1 MSKSKVALVRCEDYD
16 FGHVKEAVQKGI
28 DLLGGP
34 AGFVSAGE
42 TILLKPN
49 WLSADPPEKC
59 VTTHPS
65 VFKAVAGIFQKAG
78 AELTYGDSPA
88 FQNPEHAAKRSGIEA
103 VAAELGI
110 APADFQS
117 GREVFFSEG
126 RQNKKFTIANGVLD
140 SDGVISLPK
149 MKTHAFQRVTGAVK
163 NQFGCIPGP
172 RKGEFHV
179 RIPDAAAFA
188 RMLIDL
194 NSYIRPRL
202 FIMDGILAMEGN
214 GPRGGT
220 PRKMNVLLLSADPV
234 ALDTTVCRLMNL
246 NPELVLTNKA
256 GIEMGLG
263 TCRQEEIEL
272 LGDPVDSFV
281 ANDFRVNR
289 KPMKAGRSGG
299 GMAVIKN
306 ALVPRPY
313 IIADKCV
320 KCGVCV
326 KMCPVTPKAVDWHD
340 GNKSNPPSYRYD
352 RCIRCYCCQEL
363 CPQSAIRIKVPLI
376 RRVFGKDGSHE
387 KLSS

>member
-1 MSKSKVALVRCEDYD
+1 MSKSKVALVRCGDYD

-34 AGFVSAGE
+34 DGFVSAGE
-42 TILLKPN
+42 KILLKPN

-65 VFKAVAGIFQKAG
+65 VFKAAAEIFQKAG

-140 SDGVISLPK
+140 SDGVVSLPK

-163 NQFGCIPGP
+163 NQFGCIPGT

-220 PRKMNVLLLSADPV
+220 P
-234 ALDTTVCRLMNL
+234 
-246 NPELVLTNKA
+246 
-256 GIEMGLG
+256 
-263 TCRQEEIEL
+263 
-272 LGDPVDSFV
+272 
-281 ANDFRVNR
+281 
-289 KPMKAGRSGG
+289 
-299 GMAVIKN
+299 
-306 ALVPRPY
+306 
-313 IIADKCV
+313 
-320 KCGVCV
+320 
-326 KMCPVTPKAVDWHD
+326 
-340 GNKSNPPSYRYD
+340 
-352 RCIRCYCCQEL
+352 
-363 CPQSAIRIKVPLI
+363 
-376 RRVFGKDGSHE
+376 GK
-387 KLSS
+387 